1 MVLMPHITEHLPRCL
16 RELCNQAHPQISHE
30 TYKQAREIPSCQL
43 GPDVKIRRDWGGEK
57 TFGCHCF
64 GTGALYH
71 QAAAL
76 VAGSKVDIQ
85 V

>member
-1 MVLMPHITEHLPRCL
+1 MKHINRLVKYPHASWGQTLKLEVR
-16 RELCNQAHPQISHE
+16 SM
-30 TYKQAREIPSCQL
+30 
-43 GPDVKIRRDWGGEK
+43 DWGGEK